1 MNALP
6 PDPFWL
12 LVGVVVVAF
21 FLIPL
26 ALFLD
31 DLRRERGRSDE
42 RNY

>member
-1 MNALP
+1 MDAIP

-31 DLRRERGRSDE
+31 DLRRERRPSNE
-42 RNY
+42 RNP